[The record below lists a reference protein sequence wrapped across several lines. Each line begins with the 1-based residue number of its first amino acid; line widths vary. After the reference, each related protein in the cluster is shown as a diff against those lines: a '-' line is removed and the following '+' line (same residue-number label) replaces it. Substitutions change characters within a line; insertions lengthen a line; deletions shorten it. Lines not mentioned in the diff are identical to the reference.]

1 VSVIDCASL
10 QLHLFLPLLLI
21 IFNFAHDISWPYRV
35 ELRGI
40 GRTRHILIIEVLQ
53 IILILVFLIGNI
65 SSPQSRSLE
74 DHLDLRLRI
83 FRIAEHWIDED
94 QVDHVHEE
102 HGEDPD
108 DDADHDLDGHD
119 GPGLVLAVAPR
130 AEHVLLVVVEAEDGH
145 HHVVA
150 VAVRRRDRGVDVD
163 PPVGV
168 GGVHLARAQDGLGVR
183 ALAATA
189 RVHMV
194 LCKTDFNN

>member
-1 VSVIDCASL
+1 MSVIDCAPL

-65 SSPQSRSLE
+65 SSPQSRS
-74 DHLDLRLRI
+74 
-83 FRIAEHWIDED
+83 EHRIDED

>member
-1 VSVIDCASL
+1 MFFFYC
-10 QLHLFLPLLLI
+10 
-21 IFNFAHDISWPYRV
+21 YK
-35 ELRGI
+35 
-40 GRTRHILIIEVLQ
+40 
-53 IILILVFLIGNI
+53 
-65 SSPQSRSLE
+65 
-74 DHLDLRLRI
+74 
-83 FRIAEHWIDED
+83 
-94 QVDHVHEE
+94 E

-108 DDADHDLDGHD
+108 DDADHDLDGHH

-183 ALAATA
+183 TLAAA
-189 RVHMV
+189 PRVHMV
-194 LCKTDFNN
+194 L